1 MAGRPGLPV
10 LELNGGTGFGYEWK
24 DQICAEPV
32 PRFPSTVWDT
42 GAWLEWLELVVVL
55 RSTALLCS
63 CSAPPAPRRSAA
75 LILSVLLLRLLRLAQ
90 R

>member
-32 PRFPSTVWDT
+32 PRFPSTVWGHRRFARMA
-42 GAWLEWLELVVVL
+42 GAGGGAQEHCA
-55 RSTALLCS
+55 ALL
-63 CSAPPAPRRSAA
+63 
-75 LILSVLLLRLLRLAQ
+75 LLLLGDPLPSFSPSSC
-90 R
+90 